1 MDFDDKSRDSFEDMM
16 RSIAQEL
23 GRSVERAM
31 EQIDV
36 GEIADHV
43 GVDPE
48 HAREWV
54 DSATGWL
61 RDQTEH
67 DPQRSQRPEERSE
80 QRPEERSEQREDPL
94 ARAAGH
100 PLDLP
105 SDEQG
110 AALAALDSGRWLVEP
125 GSEALAVRGE
135 GPGPS
140 DALGLFRELRV
151 RDWITPDGELT
162 LAGRHALSRWLDV
175 ASLRH

>member
-36 GEIADHV
+36 GEIADYV

-54 DSATGWL
+54 DGATGWL

-67 DPQRSQRPEERSE
+67 GPQRPEER
-80 QRPEERSEQREDPL
+80 PERRSERSERREDPL

-151 RDWITPDGELT
+151 RDWIT
-162 LAGRHALSRWLDV
+162 RM
-175 ASLRH
+175 AS